1 MINLQAPCPGL
12 PYIIKREHSTLKK
25 FPAASS
31 FIAETMARE
40 IHLIR
45 HGKTQANQENRF
57 AGRSDEPLCREG
69 REQLAQLAEQCAGMG
84 LTALYA
90 GPLLRTVQSARI
102 IGGRCGLTVHEA
114 PGLIDIDLPHWD
126 GLTKEAIRRRFGDE
140 YPTWLASPHTFHVPD
155 CEDLRAV
162 QQRAVA
168 QVAAIAAAES
178 GSVLLVTHLIVARCL
193 LLHYRQQPLSRFRT
207 IKVANGEVARLL

>member
-1 MINLQAPCPGL
+1 M
-12 PYIIKREHSTLKK
+12 KREHSTLKK

-31 FIAETMARE
+31 FMAENMARK

-45 HGKTQANQENRF
+45 HGKTRANQENRF
-57 AGRSDEPLCREG
+57 AGRSNEPLCRDG
-69 REQLAQLAEQCAGMG
+69 REQLVQLAQQCSGMG

-90 GPLLRTVQSARI
+90 GPLLRTRESARI
-102 IGGRCGLTVHEA
+102 IGERCGLTVHEA
-114 PGLIDIDLPHWD
+114 AGLIDIDLPHWD
-126 GLTKEAIRRRFGDE
+126 GLSKEEIRQCFGDE

-168 QVAAIAAAES
+168 QVEAIAAAES

-193 LLHYRQQPLSRFRT
+193 LLHYRQQPLSRFRA
-207 IKVANGEVARLL
+207 IKVANGEVVRLL